1 MASLRDIF
9 KKYTGFLRDLKL
21 VYVIN
26 NYLNADK
33 LQHNK
38 KLYKKYGIKKSVF
51 ANISSQEIPR
61 HQEGIPWIDK
71 SNAKENVQNHPDFQ
85 TFDTTTQQAI
95 LNFIDNGY
103 LILKNFYSK
112 NETDALNQSIDN
124 ILSDKKA
131 DFNFTGRKVMDAYKV
146 SDTAMQF
153 FKNKE
158 LIRLLNFLL
167 GRKVIPFQSINFI
180 EGSEQRA
187 HSDFIHMTTEPLG
200 YLIATWTALEDC
212 HEGNG
217 PLFYY
222 PKSHRL
228 PYVLSSDYETGHSKM
243 MLGKENYPNYEDK
256 IEEIIDAYQFEKK
269 YFHAERGDVLIW
281 HSNLLH
287 GGSPITQKGTTRK
300 SMVCHYYAEDV
311 VCYHEL
317 TQRPALMKK

>member
-1 MASLRDIF
+1 MALLRDIF

-33 LQHNK
+33 LKHNK
-38 KLYKKYGIKKSVF
+38 ELYKKYGVQKSVF
-51 ANISSQEIPR
+51 SNISSQEIPR
-61 HQEGIPWIDK
+61 HQDGIPWIDK
-71 SNAKENVQNHPDFQ
+71 PNARETVQKHPDFK
-85 TFDTTTQQAI
+85 TFDAATQAAI
-95 LNFIDNGY
+95 LNFIDNGF
-103 LILKNFYSK
+103 LVLKNFYSE
-112 NETDALNQSIDN
+112 NETNALNQNIEK
-124 ILSDKKA
+124 ILSEDKA
-131 DFNFTGRKVMDAYKV
+131 DFNFTDKKIMDAYKV

-158 LIRLLNFLL
+158 LIRLLDFLL

-187 HSDFIHMTTEPLG
+187 HSDFIHMTTEPQG

-212 HEGNG
+212 HNGNG

-228 PYVLSSDYETGHSKM
+228 PYVLSPDYETGHTKV
-243 MLGKENYPNYEDK
+243 MLGKKNYPNYEEK
-256 IEEIIDAYQFEKK
+256 IGEVIEEYQFKK
-269 YFHAERGDVLIW
+269 QYFHANRGDVLIW

-287 GGSPITQKGTTRK
+287 GGSPILQKGTTRK

-311 VCYHEL
+311 ICYHEL
-317 TQRPALMKK
+317 TQRPALMK

>member
-26 NYLNADK
+26 NYLNAGK
-33 LQHNK
+33 LEHNK
-38 KLYKKYGIKKSVF
+38 KLYKKYGVKKSVF
-51 ANISSQEIPR
+51 SNISSQEIPR
-61 HQEGIPWIDK
+61 HQDGIPWIDK
-71 SNAKENVQNHPDFQ
+71 PNAREVVQQHPDFK
-85 TFDTTTQQAI
+85 TFDSVTQEAI

-103 LILKNFYSK
+103 LVLKNFYPE
-112 NETDALNQSIDN
+112 NETDSLNQSIEE

-131 DFNFTGRKVMDAYKV
+131 GFNFTDKKIMDAYKV
-146 SDTAMQF
+146 SNAALRF

-158 LIRLLNFLL
+158 LIRLLDFLL
-167 GRKVIPFQSINFI
+167 GRRVIPFQSINFI

-187 HSDFIHMTTEPLG
+187 HSDFIHMTTEPQG

-212 HEGNG
+212 DAKNG

-222 PKSHRL
+222 PKSHRS
-228 PYVLSSDYETGHSKM
+228 PYVLSPDYETGHTKV
-243 MLGKENYPNYEDK
+243 MLGKKNYPNYEEK
-256 IEEIIDAYQFEKK
+256 IGEVIEEYQFEKK
-269 YFHAERGDVLIW
+269 YFHANRGDVLIW

-287 GGSPITQKGTTRK
+287 GGSPIIQKGTTRK

-311 VCYHEL
+311 ICYHEL
-317 TQRPALMKK
+317 TQRPALMK

>member
-1 MASLRDIF
+1 MALLRDIF

-33 LQHNK
+33 LKHNK
-38 KLYKKYGIKKSVF
+38 ELYKKYGIKKSVF
-51 ANISSQEIPR
+51 SNISSQDIPR
-61 HQEGIPWIDK
+61 HQDIPWIDK
-71 SNAKENVQNHPDFQ
+71 SNAKETVQKHPDFK
-85 TFDTTTQQAI
+85 TFDSITQEAI
-95 LNFIDNGY
+95 LHFIDYGY
-103 LILKNFYSK
+103 LILKNFYS
-112 NETDALNQSIDN
+112 ETETNSLNQNIN
-124 ILSDKKA
+124 EILSDKKA
-131 DFNFTGRKVMDAYKV
+131 DFNFTGRKVMDAHKV
-146 SDTAMQF
+146 SETAKGF

-158 LIRLLNFLL
+158 LLRLLDFLL

-187 HSDFIHMTTEPLG
+187 HSDFIHMTTEPIG

-212 HEGNG
+212 HDGNG

-228 PYVLSSDYETGHSKM
+228 PYILSSDYETGHTKM
-243 MLGKENYPNYEDK
+243 MLGKDSYPNYEDK
-256 IEEIIDAYQFEKK
+256 IDDVIKKHQLEKK

-317 TQRPALMKK
+317 TQRPALMK